1 MEESSANYVE
11 AVENSQSNHGWQKVV
26 YHKRQRKSKPENST
40 SGDTIRAN
48 GDKAGNVFRSVEQ
61 HAEERRKRVVEA
73 QKASLQAEFLAKP
86 AAAAAAGTSDEDSD
100 AENSHPNGA
109 TAAEEKKMKQ
119 KKAKK
124 PKVTVAEAASK
135 IDPSNLSAFLVDISG
150 SYQNAPDIQLMRFAD
165 YYARAFSAVSSSQFP
180 WTKMFKESPVSKIVD
195 VPLNSIAEDVYK
207 TSVDWIGHIPID
219 ALSDFVLWGLDSI
232 IADLVAHQGTAK
244 GSKKSTQQPSS
255 KAQVA
260 IFLVLAMVLRRKPD
274 ALFNLLQTL
283 KTSSKYQGQD
293 KLPVLVWV
301 IAQACQGDIA
311 VGMALWVQ
319 ILLPLAVGKSSNPHS
334 RDLALQLLERIL
346 SSPKAKPVLLNGAVR
361 KGERLVPPAA
371 LDLLMQATFPSS
383 SARIKATE
391 RFESVYPFLKELA
404 LAGSPGS
411 KAMKQ
416 VAMQIFPMSFSAIS
430 KNNPELSGEAAG
442 IFIWCLS
449 QNSECYKHWEKV
461 YLEQIDRSVVVLT
474 KLSEEWKQH
483 STRLAPL
490 ENMRLTL
497 KNLRLKNEQAL
508 NDAESGAD
516 RIGLIKDADKLC
528 KALLAR
534 LTSRGGCVKT
544 SLLITLAVG
553 VAVYAVASTN
563 PDSWDWEKL
572 SVLFGSPQSI

>member
-11 AVENSQSNHGWQKVV
+11 GVENSQSNHGWQKVV

-109 TAAEEKKMKQ
+109 GPGEEKKIKQ
-119 KKAKK
+119 KKPKK

-207 TSVDWIGHIPID
+207 TSVDWIGHIPVD
-219 ALSDFVLWGLDSI
+219 ALSEFVLWGLDSI

-244 GSKKSTQQPSS
+244 GSKKSTQQPTS

-371 LDLLMQATFPSS
+371 LDLLMQATFPTP

-416 VAMQIFPMSFSAIS
+416 TIQNYQG
-430 KNNPELSGEAAG
+430 KLLEYTSGAYLR
-442 IFIWCLS
+442 IL
-449 QNSECYKHWEKV
+449 NEKV
-461 YLEQIDRSVVVLT
+461 YLEQIDPSVVVLT

-483 STRLAPL
+483 SSRLAPL
-490 ENMRLTL
+490 ENLKLTL

-508 NDAESGAD
+508 NDAESDAD
-516 RIGLIKDADKLC
+516 RIGSIKDADKLC
-528 KALLAR
+528 KALLGR
-534 LTSRGGCVKT
+534 LASHGGCVKT

-572 SVLFGSPQSI
+572 SVLFGSPQSA